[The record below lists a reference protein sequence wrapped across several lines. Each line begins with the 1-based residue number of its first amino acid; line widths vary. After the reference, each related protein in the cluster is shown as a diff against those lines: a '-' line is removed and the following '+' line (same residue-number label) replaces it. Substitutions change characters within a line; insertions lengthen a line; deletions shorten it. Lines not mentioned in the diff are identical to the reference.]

1 MRDEIELRHLRYFL
15 AVAETLHFG
24 RAAKKLGMAQP
35 PLSQQIRRLEEML
48 GAPLFERT
56 TRGVT
61 LTPAGSVLRERA
73 ISSLARL
80 ADDLEQTRRVARGE
94 EGQLTVGFSGSVMF
108 TELPMAIQAYRRAY
122 PRVEVRLREMWTSQQ
137 LVALGDGSIDVGFL
151 RDGERRPELEMT
163 PLLREPFH
171 VALPSGHRLQR
182 QRKVDAASLE
192 GEPFV
197 LFARRMGELA
207 FDRTMRCCLD
217 AGFQPTIVQEAPQFP
232 TLIRLVSA
240 GLGISLVPACA
251 ATIAFPGAI
260 FRPIRSKRWTSVDI
274 GTRVGGVSATAAA
287 FVETVRTHFSQR
299 INMAQK
305 FSEAAMTD
313 SPHRPRSMQ

>member
-1 MRDEIELRHLRYFL
+1 MKDEIELRHLRYFL
-15 AVAETLHFG
+15 AVADTLHFG

-35 PLSQQIRRLEEML
+35 PLSQQIRRLEELL

-61 LTPAGSVLRERA
+61 LTPAGAVLRERA
-73 ISSLARL
+73 LSSMARL
-80 ADDLEQTRRVARGE
+80 ADDIEQTRRVARGE
-94 EGQLTVGFSGSVMF
+94 EGRLTVGFSGSVMF

-122 PRVEVRLREMWTSQQ
+122 PRVEVQLREMWTSQQ
-137 LVALGDGSIDVGFL
+137 LVALVDGSIDVGFL
-151 RDGERRPELEMT
+151 RDGERRPDLELT
-163 PLLREPFH
+163 PILREPFH
-171 VALPSGHRLQR
+171 VALPTDHALRR
-182 QRKVDAASLE
+182 QRAVDPASLK

-197 LFARRMGELA
+197 LFARRMGALA

-217 AGFQPTIVQEAPQFP
+217 AGFQPEIVQEAPQFP
-232 TLIRLVSA
+232 TLIRLVAA

-274 GTRVGGVSATAAA
+274 GTRVGGASATAMA
-287 FVETVRTHFSQR
+287 FIETVRRHF
-299 INMAQK
+299 
-305 FSEAAMTD
+305 AAT
-313 SPHRPRSMQ
+313 RG